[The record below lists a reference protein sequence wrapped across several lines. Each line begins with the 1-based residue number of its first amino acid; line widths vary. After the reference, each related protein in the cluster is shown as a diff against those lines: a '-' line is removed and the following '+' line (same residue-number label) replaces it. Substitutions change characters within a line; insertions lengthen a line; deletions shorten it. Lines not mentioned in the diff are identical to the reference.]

1 MREMLCQRLPK
12 PATDSVHCTKTAF
25 DFCCCRGNRFRYN
38 AIPVPSTTI
47 QLSMA
52 AGEFVDLYKN
62 DVGSWDGV
70 MTCFF
75 VDTAKNINIYV
86 KRFATILR
94 EGGPFIPLC

>member
-1 MREMLCQRLPK
+1 
-12 PATDSVHCTKTAF
+12 
-25 DFCCCRGNRFRYN
+25 
-38 AIPVPSTTI
+38 
-47 QLSMA
+47 MA

-75 VDTAKNINIYV
+75 IDTAKNINIYV

-94 EGGPFIPLC
+94 EGGLWGNIGPLLYHFAEQAQDFSVELSWLEIRPLIEKSV